1 VKKKLVVGTTAIPTG
16 ARTAA
21 PRLVVR
27 RRTLPGSR
35 AVVGGLLVSASA
47 VGLFA
52 AYGAAADGPD
62 ERYVTLANDVAAGH
76 VLTAGDLRLVPIDL
90 PSAQRSVSFTD
101 AATLVGTVATG
112 RMRAGQLVQSADVS
126 VVRGN
131 GSRADISVAVEPG
144 SAMNGRSEYLRGGER
159 VDVIATFLDGG
170 APVTQT
176 VAQDVVVV
184 EVLASDRTIGSSGK
198 LTVVLSVRPVD
209 LEAVAGAAAAGK
221 ITLARTTGL
230 RR

>member
-1 VKKKLVVGTTAIPTG
+1 M
-16 ARTAA
+16 
-21 PRLVVR
+21 VR
-27 RRTLPGSR
+27 RRSLPGGR
-35 AVVGGLLVSASA
+35 AVVGGLLVTASA

-52 AYGAAADGPD
+52 AYGAAGDAPD
-62 ERYVTLANDVAAGH
+62 ERYVTVTHDVLAGH
-76 VLTAGDLRLVPIDL
+76 VLTPADLRLVPIDL
-90 PSAQRSVSFTD
+90 PGAQRSVSFTD
-101 AATLVGTVATG
+101 VGALVGTVATG

-170 APVTQT
+170 SPVTET
-176 VAQDVVVV
+176 VARDVVVV
-184 EVLASDRTIGSSGK
+184 EVLAGDRTIGSSGK
-198 LTVVLSVRPVD
+198 LTVVLSVHSDD